1 MCRVSVFFPINVERM
16 KSGYYV
22 GQCRVNR
29 FLLLL
34 LKKDQNMADSEP

>member
-16 KSGYYV
+16 KSGYY
-22 GQCRVNR
+22 CRVNR